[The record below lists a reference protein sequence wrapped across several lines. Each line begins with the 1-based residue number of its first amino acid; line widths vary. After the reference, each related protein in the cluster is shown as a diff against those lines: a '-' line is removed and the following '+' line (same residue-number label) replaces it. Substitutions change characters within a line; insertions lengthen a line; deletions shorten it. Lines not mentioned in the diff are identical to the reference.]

1 MASAAPF
8 ASKVVANPLPW
19 LAVYTEPPIDT
30 LREHI
35 QVLPTLFRVLA
46 ALCFLPVAFLAFA
59 DVVGWAFFKLVLR
72 PLGYASTIRF
82 KDPEPPAF
90 ISTLHSSEGSCPP
103 SSASSEASNSPVSS
117 PASTTASLPSIEEKV
132 HHPAS
137 LSSSS
142 RSRSRSKSRSRH
154 SNPGSST
161 AVHRKA
167 SVSSASDGET
177 AVYSYSSKSM
187 NRHRAPSVGFDG
199 PLFGEDT
206 TDGEAQTPGVE
217 SDAGGGTDYF
227 TSTTTTTTTTTT
239 TMAGG
244 ANSSQSRNGPP
255 PVGPRRS
262 STLKPSLS
270 FTKAKGE

>member
-1 MASAAPF
+1 MASGVPF
-8 ASKVVANPLPW
+8 VTKVNPLPW
-19 LAVYTEPPIDT
+19 LAVHTEDPIDQ

-59 DVVGWAFFKLVLR
+59 DVIGWAFFKLVLR

-90 ISTLHSSEGSCPP
+90 ISGDSATP

-117 PASTTASLPSIEEKV
+117 PASATTSLPSIDD
-132 HHPAS
+132 HTHPRAAS
-137 LSSSS
+137 S
-142 RSRSRSKSRSRH
+142 SRSKSRSR
-154 SNPGSST
+154 T
-161 AVHRKA
+161 RQA
-167 SVSSASDGET
+167 SISSASDGEI
-177 AVYSYSSKSM
+177 VYASKFM

-217 SDAGGGTDYF
+217 SDAGGDYF
-227 TSTTTTTTTTTT
+227 
-239 TMAGG
+239 AGSG
-244 ANSSQSRNGPP
+244 TRGGSVKLGKP
-255 PVGPRRS
+255 PVGPRRTS
-262 STLKPSLS
+262 SLQPSLS
-270 FTKAKGE
+270 FTKAKGD